1 MENDMF
7 LSMLSEASLN
17 MDDLYDEDKITEDE
31 MIDCESSFYE
41 GLNSDI
47 LPSDLLKIRKENF
60 FKFDYD

>member
-7 LSMLSEASLN
+7 LSMLSEVSFN
-17 MDDLYDEDKITEDE
+17 IDELYDEDKITEDE

-41 GLNSDI
+41 GMNSNL
-47 LPSDLLKIRKENF
+47 LPSDLLKVRKKSF